1 MKSCSVSLGE
11 LVEFKRSGREK
22 NHIMN
27 RIRHSVQASDSG
39 VAFGLV
45 GRLDPLIAA
54 DAEIEIEIEIEI
66 GIGIDG
72 QARLS
77 GPGGEGLAQRR
88 RGGIGGT
95 GSAATSVYVLQLS

>member
-54 DAEIEIEIEIEI
+54 DAEIEIEI